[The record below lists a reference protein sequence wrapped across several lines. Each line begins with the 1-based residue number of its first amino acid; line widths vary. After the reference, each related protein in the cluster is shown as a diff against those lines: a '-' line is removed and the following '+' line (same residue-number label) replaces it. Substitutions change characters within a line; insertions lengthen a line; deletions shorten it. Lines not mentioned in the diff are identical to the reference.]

1 MFAVSV
7 GVVFWFLIESFFFFI
22 LVGARGPRL
31 SSHALALLVS
41 LFSSVCGNIYTYL
54 ECGNK
59 GEPIVGGCVCNP
71 PVDAVPSSAAVSGC
85 RKFLR

>member
-1 MFAVSV
+1 M
-7 GVVFWFLIESFFFFI
+7 VFME
-22 LVGARGPRL
+22 
-31 SSHALALLVS
+31 LLPIYF
-41 LFSSVCGNIYTYL
+41 LFSFVCGNIYTYL

-71 PVDAVPSSAAVSGC
+71 PADDGPRMAAVSGW